1 MFEKAIEII
10 MAEPTELRYPA
21 YFADLLR
28 KADVPDKDVGKCSEI
43 PNSSETIYRQA
54 AIDALD
60 EICDRGR
67 ETHEGRTD
75 RC

>member
-28 KADVPDKDVGKCSEI
+28 KADVPDKDVGECSEI

-54 AIDALD
+54 AID
-60 EICDRGR
+60 GGSG
-67 ETHEGRTD
+67 T
-75 RC
+75 

>member
-1 MFEKAIEII
+1 MKILSEV
-10 MAEPTELRYPA
+10 TGELPSVQPGLAQY
-21 YFADLLR
+21 L
-28 KADVPDKDVGKCSEI
+28 
-43 PNSSETIYRQA
+43 PNACTDTISRQA